1 MKVWSAHE
9 GLQGSLTWTILLCKI
24 AQGLHNSMKTQTEGV
39 KDE

>member
-9 GLQGSLTWTILLCKI
+9 VLHGSLTWTILPCKI
-24 AQGLHNSMKTQTEGV
+24 SQGLHNSMKTQTEGV